1 MVLLRTLCTVVHS
14 GVQCGYHGWCSVA
27 SVTPGP
33 ELADITQC
41 GERGGQAHTGQGRGV
56 WGADHISHL
65 TPVTHTPGPSDISD
79 LADTRRTPGGGY
91 KDPLLVLWSVTTE
104 WHFVVALS
112 CNNQSVGCGTK
123 NALQVVCRQ
132 SIFPNWPAI
141 QNIILHLFAI
151 PGNTPTLFKAS
162 ASLPLLHI

>member
-1 MVLLRTLCTVVHS
+1 MVLLRTLCTVVYS

-41 GERGGQAHTGQGRGV
+41 GERGGQVYTGQGRGV

-104 WHFVVALS
+104 LNDTLLWASSCKITRVWVVEQRMHSRWFADS
-112 CNNQSVGCGTK
+112 PSFQIGQQSK
-123 NALQVVCRQ
+123 
-132 SIFPNWPAI
+132 I
-141 QNIILHLFAI
+141 
-151 PGNTPTLFKAS
+151 
-162 ASLPLLHI
+162 